1 MLVNLAS
8 QGFKGKTKAELLSYA
23 ELANK
28 RLSANL
34 EVVKDHTHT
43 HTKTPKSKE
52 STTRRRLH
60 FDDSI
65 HAHRL
70 TPHIAQAGIAFPA
83 AVV

>member
-1 MLVNLAS
+1 MVLVNLAS

-34 EVVKDHTHT
+34 EVVKDHT